1 MSCNLRNLQMG
12 IRQEPQKLNHYS
24 YSSQPIPP
32 LMLRAFDEKKVSSIA
47 KRKLEKVPNS
57 EEEKEL
63 LYCTYCSKLITSGD
77 QRIQIGESHKHV
89 FTNPAGITFNIG
101 CFREASG
108 AAFQGMPTEEFT
120 WFKGYQW
127 RMAYCSKCFMHI
139 GWQFLQGSQSGFAG
153 LILTRLTT
161 KKV

>member
-1 MSCNLRNLQMG
+1 MG

-89 FTNPAGITFNIG
+89 FTNPAGITFSIG

-108 AAFQGMPTEEFT
+108 SRFSRGANGRIHM
-120 WFKGYQW
+120 
-127 RMAYCSKCFMHI
+127 
-139 GWQFLQGSQSGFAG
+139 
-153 LILTRLTT
+153 
-161 KKV
+161 V